1 MSIFYINAI
10 ETVSNL
16 NNSTVTVPDISGNI
30 NTFSYTYT
38 DGTYALINQII
49 SDLCMIKNEIKAE
62 ETKINTDLL
71 TESKQIDNS
80 TTTPQGFLHTRTVTA
95 NQMSA
100 SERSVHASDGCDTQD
115 LMFGDGTTNAGTRYT
130 MAGSTANTFPA
141 VFKKNGNGYNE
152 AAVWNILNEAAIIV
166 AGLKLGKWDSSTQIT
181 RTATTGT
188 GTVLI

>member
-1 MSIFYINAI
+1 MSILYINAI

-16 NNSTVTVPDISGNI
+16 NNSTVTVPDISGDI
-30 NTFSYTYT
+30 DTFSYTYT

-71 TESKQIDNS
+71 TESKQIEAGNLDV
-80 TTTPQGFLHTRTVTA
+80 RTVATGQMTA
-95 NQMSA
+95 A
-100 SERSVHASDGCDTQD
+100 DRSVHANNGGDTQD
-115 LMFGDGTTNAGTRYT
+115 LMFGDGTTNTTKRYT

-141 VFKKNGNGYNE
+141 VFIKNGNEYNE

-166 AGLKLGKWDSSTQIT
+166 AGLKLGRWDSSTYQIT
-181 RTATTGT
+181 RSGT
-188 GTVLI
+188 SGTVLI

>member
-1 MSIFYINAI
+1 MSILYINAI

-16 NNSTVTVPDISGNI
+16 NNSTVNVPDISGDI
-30 NTFSYTYT
+30 DTFSYTYT

-71 TESKQIDNS
+71 TESKQIEAGNLYD
-80 TTTPQGFLHTRTVTA
+80 RTVVATNMTA
-95 NQMSA
+95 A
-100 SERSVHASDGCDTQD
+100 DRSVHATNGGDTQD
-115 LMFGDGTTNAGTRYT
+115 FMFGTGSTNTTTRYT

-141 VFKKNGNGYNE
+141 VFKKNSNEYNE

-166 AGLKLGKWDSSTQIT
+166 AGLKLGRWDSSTQIS
-181 RTATTGT
+181 RTGT
-188 GTVLI
+188 SGTVLI